1 MNDYHINMARDY
13 VMTFNSRRKWIRWL
27 GLYLVLMGVVI
38 AVVLYRITMEFMD
51 CRAQQESLN
60 VQSGRLMAAHPEF
73 KTAEEYKSALIRRI
87 SGAARDLS
95 LVAAAEQTE
104 IPLSRIMLG
113 LTVVLPA
120 GVELNRFEFNGE
132 THKIGWDVVMLAD
145 HKRSD
150 GLTPPRLVSMW
161 EQEPLLSG
169 CLGQF
174 EVETSDRVKVN
185 GVPMISWR
193 FSAMTGGGAK

>member
-1 MNDYHINMARDY
+1 MNLYHINMARDY

-38 AVVLYRITMEFMD
+38 AVVLYRITVEFMD
-51 CRAQQESLN
+51 YRAQQESLN
-60 VQSGRLMAAHPEF
+60 VQSKRMMVAHPEF

-87 SGAARDLS
+87 SGAGRDLN
-95 LVAAAEQTE
+95 LVLAAEQTE
-104 IPLSRIMLG
+104 IPLSRILLG
-113 LTVVLPA
+113 LAAVLPG
-120 GVELNRFEFNGE
+120 GVEVNRLEFNGE

-145 HKRSD
+145 HKRTD

-193 FSAMTGGGAK
+193 FSAMAGGGAK